1 MQAVAMNG
9 IGERW
14 YCIAMTAGLDA
25 RVASAT
31 IRTTAMPGVMRAG
44 AGYYQVPNLC
54 RPVPTPRCSS
64 AGSTAGPAD
73 RHFDIVLN

>member
-1 MQAVAMNG
+1 MND
-9 IGERW
+9 IGERS

-44 AGYYQVPNLC
+44 AGYYQVPK
-54 RPVPTPRCSS
+54 PVP
-64 AGSTAGPAD
+64 AGTDAQVFISGLDGGAAD